1 MSRFLNKQE
10 AGDARQQLI
19 DAGYTE
25 NGADAA
31 LKEHQDKYRSTVDNI
46 SQNIDTSSA
55 IRLGMEGVGAGL
67 GVYGGI
73 KLGKGIYDR
82 MFRPPEALPETS
94 LGLKAP
100 IEPMMDVSQRPV
112 GRQEPRMVGDL
123 FPADVSTKP
132 TFGPTPENPTVDLK
146 TKINNEPKDMGIV
159 KKGKENT
166 LKNEMADIR
175 KTGINPFEGATEL
188 KTGTGKAAFEG
199 LNPEGKMRSTYPS
212 IKDVPQG
219 KAFIPNA
226 QYIDVLRNDL
236 GQPTYTQSFTGR
248 DFPTE
253 YKGSIET
260 GKEINRALGRETR
273 AQLEAKGVP
282 HEQMPKPTPGILER
296 VGGPKGSKVIKVG
309 GVAGAL
315 ISLSDLAKAENLRQG
330 LGNVAEG
337 LLPMGITPSELASGT
352 LSEKQLNAFKE
363 AQKLGSPYRSVPPPR

>member
-1 MSRFLNKQE
+1 MSRFLNEQE
-10 AGDARQQLI
+10 LGDARQQLI

-31 LKEHQDKYRSTVDNI
+31 LKEHQDKYRSTTDSI
-46 SQNIDTSSA
+46 AQNIDTSSA

-82 MFRPPEALPETS
+82 MFRPPEAS
-94 LGLKAP
+94 LGSSKP

-123 FPADVSTKP
+123 FPADISTKP

-146 TKINNEPKDMGIV
+146 TKINKEPKDMGLI
-159 KKGKENT
+159 KQSEQNK
-166 LKNEMADIR
+166 LKNELAKQ
-175 KTGINPFEGATEL
+175 KTIGVNPFEGATEL
-188 KTGTGKAAFEG
+188 RTGTGKPAFEG
-199 LNPEGKMRSTYPS
+199 MNPEGKMRSTYPS
-212 IKDVPQG
+212 IRDVPQG

-260 GKEINRALGRETR
+260 GKEINRSLGRETR
-273 AQLEAKGVP
+273 AQLEARGVP
-282 HEQMPKPTPGILER
+282 HQQMPEPTKGILER

-315 ISLSDLAKAENLRQG
+315 ISLADLAKAENLRQG
-330 LGNVAEG
+330 VGNVAEG
-337 LLPMGITPSELASGT
+337 LLPIGITPSELAPGT
-352 LSEKQLNAFKE
+352 LTGKQLKAFQE